1 MSPKDL
7 AQVLRHLPPITDPN
21 VIIGLNTADDAA
33 VYKVRD
39 DLAIA
44 FTVDYF
50 TPVVDNPYDFGA
62 IAVANALS
70 DCYAMG
76 VQPSIALNLV
86 GFPATKLPMYILD
99 RILEGGSDK
108 AGEARVSIVGGHT
121 IDDPEP
127 KYGMAV
133 VGFTRPEAV
142 ISNAGG
148 RVGDTLVLTKPLG
161 IGVITT
167 AIKVD
172 MAEED
177 VVRHA
182 VRIMT
187 TLNREASMVMV
198 EFGVHACTDVTGFGL
213 LGHLWEMCTA
223 SRVGASIHLTDVP
236 VIPEAWQLAR
246 EGIIPGGAYSNREYV
261 AADVKFDVD
270 IDDVAQLLLCD
281 PQTSGGLLIAV
292 SSDKADDLVRALNQ
306 AGTPVAAKIGVLT
319 ADLPGRILVTA

>member
-21 VIIGLNTADDAA
+21 VIVGLNTADDAA

-76 VQPSIALNLV
+76 VQPAIALNLV

-108 AGEARVSIVGGHT
+108 ATEARVSIVGGHT

-172 MAEED
+172 MVDED

-223 SRVGASIHLTDVP
+223 SRVGASIRLTDVP
-236 VIPEAWQLAR
+236 MLPEAWQLAR

-261 AADVKFDVD
+261 AADVKFDAD

-292 SSDKADDLVRALNQ
+292 SPDKADDLVRALNQ

-319 ADLPGRILVTA
+319 ADLPGRILVTS

>member
-21 VIIGLNTADDAA
+21 VVIGLNTADDAA

-50 TPVVDNPYDFGA
+50 TPVVDDPYDFGA

-76 VQPSIALNLV
+76 VQPAIALNLV
-86 GFPATKLPMYILD
+86 GFPTTKLPMYILD

-108 AGEARVSIVGGHT
+108 AVEARVSIVGGHT

-148 RVGDTLVLTKPLG
+148 RVGDVLVLTKPLG

-172 MAEED
+172 MADED

-187 TLNREASMVMV
+187 TLNHAASMVMV

-223 SRVGASIHLTDVP
+223 SRVGACIRLTDVP

-261 AADVKFDVD
+261 AADVKFDAD
-270 IDDVAQLLLCD
+270 IDDVARLLLCD

-292 SSDKADDLVRALNQ
+292 SPDKVDDLVKALNH

-319 ADLPGRILVTA
+319 ADLPGRMLVTT